1 MRRVGLLLALLL
13 LLSGCI
19 ESEARLVWHKDGS
32 MDLTLKVVGEPALL
46 DALEPALA
54 AQGYRV
60 ERTKGELFA
69 GRPLKAP
76 GWDRV
81 SGLLPG
87 TFVYQDPSGVAL
99 SRTSYVFFED
109 YALKG
114 RFVPLEVAGL
124 PVFLAEA
131 PFRFLV
137 EAPFTPYK
145 TNAERRE
152 GRVLVW
158 QGKLG
163 EPFEILVVYRLWY
176 PERVA
181 GGVLLL
187 VLIGL
192 VLWRRSRRLRAA

>member
-1 MRRVGLLLALLL
+1 MLLFLLA
-13 LLSGCI
+13 GCI
-19 ESEARLVWHKDGS
+19 ESEARLVWHTDGS
-32 MDLTLKVVGEPALL
+32 MDLTLKVAGEPALL

-54 AQGYRV
+54 AQGYEVRRK
-60 ERTKGELFA
+60 ENELLA
-69 GRPLKAP
+69 WRPLKAP

-114 RFVPLEVAGL
+114 RFVPLEAAGL
-124 PVFLAEA
+124 PAFLAEA
-131 PFRFLV
+131 PFRFVV
-137 EAPFTPYK
+137 EAPFAPYK
-145 TNAERRE
+145 TNAERQE

-158 QGKLG
+158 QGTLG

-181 GGVLLL
+181 GGAFLLFF
-187 VLIGL
+187 IGL
-192 VLWRRSRRLRAA
+192 VLWRRSRRPQAG